1 MPTLYGFV
9 IKYTVVAVVTCDSSV
24 PKKPIRALA
33 TYDWNK
39 GHGQDVWQAFG
50 VAITIVA
57 ARNYLMK
64 LDEEGGLG
72 EDLVESDPD
81 A

>member
-1 MPTLYGFV
+1 M
-9 IKYTVVAVVTCDSSV
+9 TCDSSV

-39 GHGQDVWQAFG
+39 GDDQDVWQAFG
-50 VAITIVA
+50 VALTIVA

-64 LDEEGGLG
+64 LDEEGELG
-72 EDLVESDPD
+72 DDIVESDPD